1 MLEENCLERLRIEH
15 DIVKRDEGRK
25 CKGKKRKIEEVE
37 EEDDEF
43 G

>member
-1 MLEENCLERLRIEH
+1 MLEKNCLECLRIQH

-25 CKGKKRKIEEVE
+25 CKGKKRKFEEVE